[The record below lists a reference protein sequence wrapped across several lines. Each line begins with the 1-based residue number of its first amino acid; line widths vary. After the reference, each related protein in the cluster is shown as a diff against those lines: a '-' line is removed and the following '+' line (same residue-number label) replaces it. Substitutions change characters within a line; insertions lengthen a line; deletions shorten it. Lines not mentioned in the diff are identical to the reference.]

1 MLVGYHVTDLQFQ
14 KSYPPA
20 VNAGFGS
27 SSSQWPLMA
36 HSASVYASQQSTTA
50 RSSLIKTNF
59 IENPKQVN
67 FPAVELQRLI
77 FPPAA
82 QAALEKTFASSR
94 VLAARPPKQHPR
106 HKQQQKMLIGDT
118 ERKWPDLTC
127 SNPLRREL
135 LLLPEV
141 ASSRGRAR
149 LGQAPAGC
157 QQRWA
162 RELYSSSPRVMVPQP
177 MAACRRLWCC
187 KICQC
192 REGHGRRLSD
202 PHLFH
207 LRVGIYSL

>member
-1 MLVGYHVTDLQFQ
+1 MLVGYHITDLQFQ

-20 VNAGFGS
+20 VSAGFGG

-59 IENPKQVN
+59 IENPNQVN
-67 FPAVELQRLI
+67 FPAVELQRL
-77 FPPAA
+77 
-82 QAALEKTFASSR
+82 LY
-94 VLAARPPKQHPR
+94 
-106 HKQQQKMLIGDT
+106 
-118 ERKWPDLTC
+118 
-127 SNPLRREL
+127 PLRRE
-135 LLLPEV
+135 LLPEV